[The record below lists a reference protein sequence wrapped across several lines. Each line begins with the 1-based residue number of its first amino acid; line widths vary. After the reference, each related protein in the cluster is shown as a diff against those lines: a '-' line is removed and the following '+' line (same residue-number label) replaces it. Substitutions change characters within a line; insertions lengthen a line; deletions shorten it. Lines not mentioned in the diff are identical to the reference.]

1 MKSTPKLPS
10 YFFSEDVS
18 SGSFGVVQNFSE
30 KDIEKQSDLNAPKPT
45 IVTLQFKIKSLKPS
59 LIAKLRQGAME
70 VNTSWNYCN
79 EISHKAIADRH
90 IWLTHFDLNKLMTG
104 RMTFSDDNPFGFQVI
119 NNAVTQCVA
128 AEYVTRREQFN
139 KRILRWRKS
148 TGTLSKGRST
158 SWIPF
163 KEEHINITYPYSFVQ
178 TTTKE
183 KIKTHKKTGEQI
195 VSTVVKETTQHKT
208 VRVAGKNT
216 PPENLYALYSMHN
229 DSGSEYGL
237 PRCLGTPTI
246 KVLGTHLKVFNEEYL
261 GYYLYHLGAIVKSG
275 SITEN
280 TIGEWFVNL
289 AVAIDADIYRE
300 KHCFGKLKINP
311 VAQREKLGLD
321 PGAKTMV
328 VASDGT
334 EYYANGKRC
343 VVSAYADANTSS
355 TPTTL
360 SDNPPLSPYLVL
372 EEQIKQAQRNNDWDQ
387 VRRLYLKGKNQLKDA
402 TSKAALDIIRK
413 TQWIN
418 MGNLKITAVVKNR
431 TVTLSEKD
439 LKKRKSQAKRQ
450 SGIEKQTKKE
460 ELEKQQQHQELFK
473 NKYNSVHNSSNS
485 SNSSNCVSLQ
495 GQTSTTNI
503 NKNTNKKNST
513 KNNNSQTTV
522 ANQPEHRLTKK
533 RKGLG
538 KSLLGQGIGQLKSR
552 LGVYSQRTG
561 RGYKEVNEAFT
572 SQECCNC
579 GRRTGPRG
587 LRQLGVRKWVCGSQH
602 QMGLFDP
609 MKVKIVHEGCGTTHL
624 RDHCAAR
631 NLERREN
638 PIVKAHGLTQHPP
651 RNGQAFEKSEKNNS
665 SKTHQRNSQNTSGLS
680 GSSRAG
686 KNRNH

>member
-1 MKSTPKLPS
+1 MKNAPTQPS
-10 YFFSEDVS
+10 YFFSEDML
-18 SGSFGVVQNFSE
+18 SGSYGVVQNFSK
-30 KDIEKQSDLNAPKPT
+30 KDIQKQCDLNPTKQT

-90 IWLTHFDLNKLMTG
+90 IWLTHFDLNRLMTG
-104 RMTFSDDNPFGFQVI
+104 NMRFSDDNPFGFKVI

-139 KRILRWRKS
+139 KSLLRWRKS
-148 TGTLSKGRST
+148 TGSLSSGRST

-163 KEEHINITYPYSFVQ
+163 KEEHINITYPYSFIQ
-178 TTTKE
+178 TTTTQ
-183 KIKTHKKTGEQI
+183 KIKTHKKTGEQTI
-195 VSTVVKETTQHKT
+195 CTVVKETTQHKT

-216 PPENLYALYSMHN
+216 PVENLYALYSMHN

-372 EEQIKQAQRNNDWDQ
+372 EEQIKQAQCNNDWDQ
-387 VRRLYLKGKNQLKDA
+387 VRRLYLKAKNQLKDA

-418 MGNLKITAVVKNR
+418 MGNLKITSVVKNR

-460 ELEKQQQHQELFK
+460 ELAKQQQHQELFK

-561 RGYKEVNEAFT
+561 RGYKEENEAFT

-602 QMGLFDP
+602 QIGLFDP

-686 KNRNH
+686 KNRKR

>member
-1 MKSTPKLPS
+1 MKSTPTLPS

-30 KDIEKQSDLNAPKPT
+30 KDIEKQSALNTPKTT

-70 VNTSWNYCN
+70 VNTAWNYCN

-372 EEQIKQAQRNNDWDQ
+372 EEQIKQAQCNNDWDQ
-387 VRRLYLKGKNQLKDA
+387 VRRLYLKAKNQLKDA

-460 ELEKQQQHQELFK
+460 ELAKQQQNKELFK
-473 NKYNSVHNSSNS
+473 NKYNSIQYSSNSRNSSNG
-485 SNSSNCVSLQ
+485 VLLQ
-495 GQTSTTNI
+495 DT
-503 NKNTNKKNST
+503 NKNDT
-513 KNNNSQTTV
+513 KNNKK
-522 ANQPEHRLTKK
+522 TKK

-552 LGVYSQRTG
+552 LGVYGQRTG

-602 QMGLFDP
+602 QIGLFDP

-638 PIVKAHGLTQHPP
+638 PIVKAQGSTQHPL

-665 SKTHQRNSQNTSGLS
+665 SKTYQRDSQNTTELS

-686 KNRNH
+686 KNRNS

>member
-1 MKSTPKLPS
+1 MKDTPTLPS

-30 KDIEKQSDLNAPKPT
+30 KEIKKRSDLNKPKQT
-45 IVTLQFKIKSLKPS
+45 ILTLQFKIKSLKPS
-59 LIAKLRQGAME
+59 LIAKLRLGAME
-70 VNTSWNYCN
+70 VNTAWNYCN
-79 EISHKAIADRH
+79 EVSHKAIADRH
-90 IWLTHFDLNKLMTG
+90 IWLTHFDLNRLMTG
-104 RMTFSDDNPFGFQVI
+104 NMRFSDDNPFGFKVI
-119 NNAVTQCVA
+119 NNATTDCVA

-139 KRILRWRKS
+139 KSLLRWRKS
-148 TGTLSKGRST
+148 TGSLSSGRST

-163 KEEHINITYPYSFVQ
+163 KEEHINITYPYSFIQ

-183 KIKTHKKTGEQI
+183 KIKINKKTGEQT
-195 VSTVVKETTQHKT
+195 VSTVVKETTQYKT

-216 PPENLYALYSMHN
+216 PAENLYALYSMDN

-237 PRCLGTPTI
+237 PSCLKTPTI

-280 TIGEWFVNL
+280 TIGEWFVNI
-289 AVAIDADIYRE
+289 AVAIDPDLYRE

-334 EYYANGKRC
+334 EYYANGMIAKDC
-343 VVSAYADANTSS
+343 LNNPQNSLSA
-355 TPTTL
+355 
-360 SDNPPLSPYLVL
+360 NPPLSPYLAL
-372 EEQIKQAQRNNDWDQ
+372 EEQIKHAQRNNDWDH

-418 MGNLKITAVVKNR
+418 MGNLKITAVVKNK
-431 TVTLSEKD
+431 TVCLSEKD

-450 SGIEKQTKKE
+450 SG
-460 ELEKQQQHQELFK
+460 LEKQKAKEEQQLFK
-473 NKYNSVHNSSNS
+473 QKYNSIQHSSNG
-485 SNSSNCVSLQ
+485 VSLQ
-495 GQTSTTNI
+495 DT
-503 NKNTNKKNST
+503 NKNKNDT
-513 KNNNSQTTV
+513 KNNKK
-522 ANQPEHRLTKK
+522 TKK

-538 KSLLGQGIGQLKSR
+538 KSLLSQGIGQLKSR
-552 LGVYSQRTG
+552 LGMYSQRTG

-587 LRQLGVRKWVCGSQH
+587 LRQLGVRKWVCGSVH
-602 QMGLFDP
+602 QIGLFDP
-609 MKVKIVHEGCGTTHL
+609 MKVKITYEGCGTTHL

-631 NLERREN
+631 NLERKEI
-638 PIVKAHGLTQHPP
+638 PIVKAQGLTQHPH
-651 RNGQAFEKSEKNNS
+651 RNGQAFEKSKKNNS

-680 GSSRAG
+680 GSSLAG

>member
-1 MKSTPKLPS
+1 MKSTPTQPS
-10 YFFSEDVS
+10 YLFSEDML

-30 KDIEKQSDLNAPKPT
+30 KDIEKQKRLNTPKPT

-59 LIAKLRQGAME
+59 LIAKLRLGAME
-70 VNTSWNYCN
+70 VNTAWNYCN
-79 EISHKAIADRH
+79 EISSKAIADRH
-90 IWLTHFDLNKLMTG
+90 IWLTHFDLNTLMTG
-104 RMTFSDDNPFGFQVI
+104 RMTFSNENPFGFKVI
-119 NNAVTQCVA
+119 NNATTDCVA

-139 KRILRWRKS
+139 KALLRWRKS
-148 TGTLSKGRST
+148 TGPLSSGRST

-163 KEEHINITYPYSFVQ
+163 KEEHISITYPYSFVQ
-178 TTTKE
+178 TTTTE
-183 KIKTHKKTGEQI
+183 KIKTNKKTGEQT
-195 VSTVVKETTQHKT
+195 VSTVVKETIKHKT

-216 PPENLYALYSMHN
+216 PAENLYALYSMHN

-237 PRCLGTPTI
+237 PSCLETPTI
-246 KVLGTHLKVFNEEYL
+246 KILGTHLKVFNEEYL
-261 GYYLYHLGAIVKSG
+261 GYYLYHLGAIVKFG

-280 TIGEWFVNL
+280 TLGEWFVNI
-289 AVAIDADIYRE
+289 AVAIDPDIYRK

-334 EYYANGKRC
+334 EYYANG
-343 VVSAYADANTSS
+343 
-355 TPTTL
+355 TTAKDCINSPQNSL
-360 SDNPPLSPYLVL
+360 SDNPPLSPYLAL
-372 EEQIKQAQRNNDWDQ
+372 EEQIKHAQRNNDWDQ

-418 MGNLKITAVVKNR
+418 MGNLKITAFVKNK

-450 SGIEKQTKKE
+450 SGIEKQIKKD
-460 ELEKQQQHQELFK
+460 ELAKQQQLQELFK
-473 NKYNSVHNSSNS
+473 YKYNSIQNSSDS
-485 SNSSNCVSLQ
+485 SNGVSLQ
-495 GQTSTTNI
+495 GQTSTI
-503 NKNTNKKNST
+503 HIEKNTDKKH
-513 KNNNSQTTV
+513 NNSQTNTKSKT
-522 ANQPEHRLTKK
+522 QPEHRLTKK

-552 LGVYSQRTG
+552 LGIYGQRTG

-587 LRQLGVRKWVCGSQH
+587 LRQLGVRKWVCGSVH
-602 QMGLFDP
+602 QIGLFNP
-609 MKVKIVHEGCGTTHL
+609 MKVKLVHEGCGTTHL

-631 NLERREN
+631 NLERKEL
-638 PIVKAHGLTQHPP
+638 PIVKAQGLTQHPL
-651 RNGQAFEKSEKNNS
+651 RNGQAFETSKKSNS
-665 SKTHQRNSQNTSGLS
+665 LKTHQRNSQNTTELS
-680 GSSRAG
+680 GSSLEG

>member
-1 MKSTPKLPS
+1 M
-10 YFFSEDVS
+10 
-18 SGSFGVVQNFSE
+18 VQNFSE
-30 KDIEKQSDLNAPKPT
+30 KEIKKRSDLNKPKQT
-45 IVTLQFKIKSLKPS
+45 ILTLQFKIKSLKPS
-59 LIAKLRQGAME
+59 LIAKLRLGAME
-70 VNTSWNYCN
+70 VNTAWNYCN
-79 EISHKAIADRH
+79 EVSHKAIADRH
-90 IWLTHFDLNKLMTG
+90 IWLTHFDLNRLMTG
-104 RMTFSDDNPFGFQVI
+104 NMRFSDDNPFGFKVI
-119 NNAVTQCVA
+119 NNATTDCVA

-139 KRILRWRKS
+139 KALLRWRKS
-148 TGTLSKGRST
+148 TGSLSSGRST

-163 KEEHINITYPYSFVQ
+163 KEEHISITYPYSFVQ
-178 TTTKE
+178 TTTTE
-183 KIKTHKKTGEQI
+183 KIKTNKKTGEQT
-195 VSTVVKETTQHKT
+195 VVRVVKETEKHKT

-216 PPENLYALYSMHN
+216 PAENLYALHSMHN

-237 PRCLGTPTI
+237 PSCLGTPTI

-289 AVAIDADIYRE
+289 AVAIDPDLYRE
-300 KHCFGKLKINP
+300 KHCFGKLKIHP

-334 EYYANGKRC
+334 EYYSNGQVATDC
-343 VVSAYADANTSS
+343 LSS
-355 TPTTL
+355 PQNSL
-360 SDNPPLSPYLVL
+360 SESPPLSPYLAL
-372 EEQIKQAQRNNDWDQ
+372 EEQIKHAQRNNDWDH

-418 MGNLKITAVVKNR
+418 MGNLKVTAVVKNK
-431 TVTLSEKD
+431 TVCLSEKD

-450 SGIEKQTKKE
+450 SG
-460 ELEKQQQHQELFK
+460 LEKQKAKEEQQLFK
-473 NKYNSVHNSSNS
+473 QKYNSIQHSSNG
-485 SNSSNCVSLQ
+485 VSLQ
-495 GQTSTTNI
+495 DT
-503 NKNTNKKNST
+503 NKNKNDT
-513 KNNNSQTTV
+513 KNNKK
-522 ANQPEHRLTKK
+522 TKK

-538 KSLLGQGIGQLKSR
+538 KSLLSQGIGQLKSR
-552 LGVYSQRTG
+552 LGMYSQRTG

-587 LRQLGVRKWVCGSQH
+587 LRQLGVRKWVCGSVH
-602 QMGLFDP
+602 QIGLFDP
-609 MKVKIVHEGCGTTHL
+609 MKVKITYEGCGTTHL

-631 NLERREN
+631 NLERKEN
-638 PIVKAHGLTQHPP
+638 PIVKAQGSTQHPP
-651 RNGQAFEKSEKNNS
+651 RNGQAFETSKKSNS

-680 GSSRAG
+680 GSSLAG
-686 KNRNH
+686 KNRNG